1 MFWFQHKLWLKRLV
15 KTHYDSYLFF
25 LRCLSDNRSQESV
38 KQISSEYFRLFLLR
52 SYASELYIV
61 HSYQSQFAGVNLVCQ
76 DISDILFPVLYYEQN
91 II

>member
-1 MFWFQHKLWLKRLV
+1 M
-15 KTHYDSYLFF
+15 
-25 LRCLSDNRSQESV
+25 

-61 HSYQSQFAGVNLVCQ
+61 HSYQSQFAGVNLVCH